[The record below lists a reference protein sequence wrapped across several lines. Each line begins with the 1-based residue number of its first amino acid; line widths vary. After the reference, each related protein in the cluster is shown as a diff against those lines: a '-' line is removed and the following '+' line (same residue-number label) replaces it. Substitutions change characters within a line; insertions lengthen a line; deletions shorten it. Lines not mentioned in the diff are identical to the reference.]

1 MRDPRK
7 KTRGSDHC
15 FSPARRTRS
24 RELQEKQANV
34 EDKGRGRSNLVSV
47 FDACGGPIGRTGDD
61 DEESDDYLSCRSI
74 VIIYSAIVFPFRP
87 RSDGHCSLPM
97 RIAHMGAERKEE
109 IAKLA
114 GFPHVNKSLSVFVL
128 FRSTILGWGGVGKRR
143 GGRDRRRR
151 QIPVQGSTPSISLLS
166 FPSWKAMTWP
176 LFLSKPPPQR
186 SIGFLR

>member
-1 MRDPRK
+1 MEER
-7 KTRGSDHC
+7 
-15 FSPARRTRS
+15 
-24 RELQEKQANV
+24 
-34 EDKGRGRSNLVSV
+34 GRGGSNLVSV

-87 RSDGHCSLPM
+87 RSDARCSLAM

-114 GFPHVNKSLSVFVL
+114 AFSHVNKSLSALVL